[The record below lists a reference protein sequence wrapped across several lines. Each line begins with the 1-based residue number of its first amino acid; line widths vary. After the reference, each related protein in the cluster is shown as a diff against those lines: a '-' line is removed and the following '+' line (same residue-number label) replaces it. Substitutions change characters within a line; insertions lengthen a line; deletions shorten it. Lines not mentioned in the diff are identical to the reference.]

1 MVGNK
6 GRLTD
11 KFSELIE
18 LKWSEF
24 LAVENDPELDNLT
37 YLVVLLIRA
46 CVRGDMRA
54 IRESLDRMDG
64 KVISEV
70 EVEYPRF
77 YILFP
82 NAKQKVIDI
91 TSPTGNDLKLPESA
105 KNQTPS
111 SPSINSDGDIE
122 DELPTGS
129 LREVLSRM
137 LEAKVGIVESIISA
151 TKRLDVDEPSNFDPL
166 VKSAIVAGLMRLVHK
181 GRVNAAIEV
190 LDQIDGKVKEHIKVL
205 GGDIY
210 MKNFSTT
217 APAEAELNENGIYQI
232 SSPMVTD
239 IWAKRLEGK
248 NKR

>member
-6 GRLTD
+6 GKLTD
-11 KFSELIE
+11 KFSTLIE

-82 NAKQKVIDI
+82 NAKQKVIDAEPLLPEPAK
-91 TSPTGNDLKLPESA
+91 SPTPVEV
-105 KNQTPS
+105 T
-111 SPSINSDGDIE
+111 INSDIE

-166 VKSAIVAGLMRLVHK
+166 VKSAIVAGLMKLVHK

-217 APAEAELNENGIYQI
+217 APAEAELNENGVYQI

>member
-1 MVGNK
+1 
-6 GRLTD
+6 
-11 KFSELIE
+11 
-18 LKWSEF
+18 
-24 LAVENDPELDNLT
+24 
-37 YLVVLLIRA
+37 
-46 CVRGDMRA
+46 
-54 IRESLDRMDG
+54 MDG

-77 YILFP
+77 YIIFP
-82 NAKQKVIDI
+82 NAKQKVIDVEPSQSNI
-91 TSPTGNDLKLPESA
+91 PLIHQSPMGQEIVSL
-105 KNQTPS
+105 S
-111 SPSINSDGDIE
+111 SPNDDIE

-137 LEAKVGIVESIISA
+137 LQAKVGIVESIISA

-166 VKSAIVAGLMRLVHK
+166 VKSAIVAGLMKLVHK

>member
-6 GRLTD
+6 GKLTD
-11 KFSELIE
+11 KFSTLIE

-24 LAVENDPELDNLT
+24 IAIEADPELDNLT

-82 NAKQKVIDI
+82 NARQKVIDVEPLLPEPAK
-91 TSPTGNDLKLPESA
+91 SPTPVEV
-105 KNQTPS
+105 T
-111 SPSINSDGDIE
+111 INSDIE

-166 VKSAIVAGLMRLVHK
+166 VKSAIVAGLMKLVHK

>member
-1 MVGNK
+1 METGNK
-6 GRLTD
+6 GKLTE
-11 KFSELIE
+11 KFAEVIE

-24 LAVENDPELDNLT
+24 KEIEQHPDLDNLT
-37 YLVVLLIRA
+37 YLVTILVRA
-46 CVRGDMRA
+46 CVKGDMRA

-64 KVISEV
+64 KVASEI
-70 EVEYPRF
+70 EIEYPRF

-82 NAKQKVIDI
+82 NA
-91 TSPTGNDLKLPESA
+91 TSVVESNGDATLMPGNVP
-105 KNQTPS
+105 
-111 SPSINSDGDIE
+111 IVSDPRGNPADVD

-137 LEAKVGIVESIISA
+137 LEAKVGVVEAILEA
-151 TKRLDVDEPSNFDPL
+151 VRVLDNDESSVFDPL
-166 VKSAIVAGLMRLVHK
+166 VKSAIVAGLMKLVHK
-181 GRVNAAIEV
+181 GRVNAVIEV
-190 LDQIDGKVKEHIKVL
+190 LDQIDGKVKEHIKML

-210 MKNFSTT
+210 VKNFARI
-217 APAEAELNENGIYQI
+217 APEGAEKNADGIYQI